1 MSNGG
6 ERRAVHVS
14 RWWVSGSPSCHG
26 RTKAKA
32 WELVSELDDLDS
44 CVVELVKELVMEG
57 GGIMEVEI
65 YLRENYG

>member
-1 MSNGG
+1 MSDGG
-6 ERRAVHVS
+6 ERRAVHAS
-14 RWWVSGSPSCHG
+14 GWWITFMPWEEKV
-26 RTKAKA
+26 KA